1 MKKFIWI
8 GILLF
13 GFWMLLTYTTDVF
26 SFFIGLIVVGFVL
39 WFNRDLLLIE
49 TETDLYTF
57 RGIIRLIRFFIVLLR
72 EIVIANIQV
81 AKIVLNPKMPIQPSF
96 FKYPIK
102 LKKPLNQV
110 IYANGITLT
119 PGTLTIDVQEDYF
132 IIHALTDSAK
142 NGLFD
147 SDLEKAANQLEDY
160 HE

>member
-1 MKKFIWI
+1 MKKFIWM

-13 GFWMLLTYTTDVF
+13 GFWMLLTYTFDMF
-26 SFFIGLIVVGFVL
+26 SFFIGLIVVSFVL

-49 TETDLYTF
+49 SETDLYSF
-57 RGIIRLIRFFIVLLR
+57 KGIIRLIRFFMVLLK
-72 EIVIANIQV
+72 EIVVANIQV
-81 AKIVLNPKMPIQPSF
+81 AKIVLDPRMPIQPSF

-142 NGLFD
+142 NGLNG